1 MFSLSYAPSIAVPLR
16 VRGAFETEQK
26 AAEAASG
33 AAAAAT
39 AITGGRGHGGA
50 AARRLLRT
58 RGLPRVPRNR
68 R

>member
-1 MFSLSYAPSIAVPLR
+1 MFSLSFAPSIAVPLR
-16 VRGAFETEQK
+16 VRRPFETEQ
-26 AAEAASG
+26 EAAQAAAG

-39 AITGGRGHGGA
+39 AITGGRGNGGA
-50 AARRLLRT
+50 AAGRLLRT

>member
-1 MFSLSYAPSIAVPLR
+1 M
-16 VRGAFETEQK
+16 RGAFETEQE
-26 AAEAASG
+26 AAEAAAG

-50 AARRLLRT
+50 AAGRLLRT
-58 RGLPRVPRNR
+58 RGLPRVSSHR